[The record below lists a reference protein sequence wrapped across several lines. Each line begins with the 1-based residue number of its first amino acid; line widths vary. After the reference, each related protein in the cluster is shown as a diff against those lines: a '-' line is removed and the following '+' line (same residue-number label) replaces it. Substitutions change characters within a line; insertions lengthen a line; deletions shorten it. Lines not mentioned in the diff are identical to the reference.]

1 MMLLVGIARHLG
13 LMSDE
18 AAIFA
23 GTQNMTR
30 YESYKP
36 RGIARFHGVLRE
48 RVMAMNDALESEP
61 S

>member
-1 MMLLVGIARHLG
+1 MMLLVRHLG

-18 AAIFA
+18 AAVFA

-36 RGIARFHGVLRE
+36 RGIARFHGALRE
-48 RVMAMNDALESEP
+48 RVMAINDALESEP